1 MFFDSR
7 PIDVILI
14 TFQSTF
20 LQTIA
25 ECDIEIPSHIDIYI
39 VRGGAEL
46 SDVNAVDFIVA
57 SAKAKVA
64 RLETQ
69 QSLLFS
75 ILIHSYSDSLFV
87 ICHSLSPFHLFT
99 YFTGLSTSRILI
111 QCPNACRA
119 KIMPE
124 TTSREHPNNSQ
135 NNTVVI
141 ILLLRFR
148 HLLSCRHG
156 SRKSIC
162 SASSFGRPPWTI
174 Q

>member
-87 ICHSLSPFHLFT
+87 ICHSFSPFHSFT

-111 QCPNACRA
+111 
-119 KIMPE
+119 
-124 TTSREHPNNSQ
+124 
-135 NNTVVI
+135 
-141 ILLLRFR
+141 
-148 HLLSCRHG
+148 
-156 SRKSIC
+156 
-162 SASSFGRPPWTI
+162 
-174 Q
+174 